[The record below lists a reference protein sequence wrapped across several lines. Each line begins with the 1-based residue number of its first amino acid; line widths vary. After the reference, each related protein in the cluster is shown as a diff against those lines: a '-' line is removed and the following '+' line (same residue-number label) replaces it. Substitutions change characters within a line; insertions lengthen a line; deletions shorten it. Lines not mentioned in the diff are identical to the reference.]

1 MNNNSTTDKQISALI
16 GAGAI
21 IVFFVVYWS
30 GEFAAMLE
38 MLELAY
44 G

>member
-1 MNNNSTTDKQISALI
+1 MSNNSTTDKQISALI

-21 IVFFVVYWS
+21 IIFLAIYWN
-30 GEFAAMLE
+30 GEIAAMLE